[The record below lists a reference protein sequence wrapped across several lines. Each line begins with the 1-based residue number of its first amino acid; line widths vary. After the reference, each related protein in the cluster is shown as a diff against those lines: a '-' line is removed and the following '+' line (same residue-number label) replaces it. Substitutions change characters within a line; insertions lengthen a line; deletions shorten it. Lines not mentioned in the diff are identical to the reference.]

1 LLFAALVVVLA
12 LTKRGLFD
20 FRSPAGFLRRFRRCD
35 VAEDIGGA
43 A

>member
-1 LLFAALVVVLA
+1 VLVVVLA

-20 FRSPAGFLRRFRRCD
+20 FRSPAGFLRRCGF
-35 VAEDIGGA
+35 AEDIGIA